1 MRYKFCGCTLHVFR
15 AIPAS
20 FLCKNPHE
28 IQWLYII
35 VILIQ
40 STSGQTSNGP
50 EAVEKLRGS
59 LICNVNV
66 NVNVIWCETGKP
78 NLDEAH
84 MFADGIHSM
93 FPGKPLAYNCSPSFN
108 WKANLSDKEIA
119 EFQKE

>member
-1 MRYKFCGCTLHVFR
+1 MALSKGLKMNTLLKICTRKYGFT
-15 AIPAS
+15 
-20 FLCKNPHE
+20 
-28 IQWLYII
+28 
-35 VILIQ
+35 VIRRDY
-40 STSGQTSNGP
+40 GP

-59 LICNVNV
+59 LICNVSV

-93 FPGKPLAYNCSPSFN
+93 FPGKPLVYNFSPSFN

-119 EFQKE
+119 EFQKELGKISYRHQFIT